1 MLNLEE
7 IVLRLKDRRLDA
19 ISNSTGLSKVTII
32 NIREGRNT
40 DPKYSTMQKLS
51 NYFEEQEK

>member
-7 IVLRLKDRRLDA
+7 IKLRLGDRRLDSITKA
-19 ISNSTGLSKVTII
+19 TGLSKVTII

-40 DPKYSTMQKLS
+40 DPKYNTLQKLS
-51 NYFEEQEK
+51 DYFEGQEK

>member
-19 ISNSTGLSKVTII
+19 VSNGTGLSKVTII

>member
-1 MLNLEE
+1 VLNLEE